1 MSSAAGMERE
11 AVKMQV
17 EIWSDIVCP
26 WCWIGKRKFE
36 AAVRKFDGVADIAVR
51 HRSFELNPNGPEQG
65 RYSVPEYMQA
75 VLGMPKPR
83 VLQTLRFIAEAAAEV
98 GLDYRMTES
107 RAANS
112 FDAHRL
118 LHFADSK
125 GRGKEVRELVSH
137 AFVATTLDIADRDT
151 LCVLGSRGGLD
162 ETETRTMLNSGTFGD
177 AVRRDE
183 TEARRAGIHG
193 VPAFRFNKGTIVSGA
208 LSIEELQS
216 VIAEELAKTPAG
228 R

>member
-1 MSSAAGMERE
+1 MP
-11 AVKMQV
+11 KMQV
-17 EIWSDIVCP
+17 EIWSDVVCP

-36 AAVRKFDGVADIAVR
+36 AAVRKFDGVADITVR

-75 VLGMPKPR
+75 ALGMSMPR
-83 VLQTLRFIAEAAAEV
+83 VLQTLEFIAGSAAEV
-98 GLDYRMTES
+98 GLDYRMMES

-125 GRGKEVRELVSH
+125 GRGREVRELVSH
-137 AFVATTLDIADRDT
+137 AFVATTMDIADRDT
-151 LCVLGSRGGLD
+151 LCALGGRGGLD
-162 ETETRTMLNSGTFGD
+162 EAEVRAVLESDEFADVVRGD
-177 AVRRDE
+177 
-183 TEARRAGIHG
+183 EAAAHRAGIHG
-193 VPAFRFNKGTIVSGA
+193 VPAFRFNGGTVVSGA
-208 LSIEELQS
+208 LSVTELEL
-216 VIAEELAKTPAG
+216 VIADELAKAPAG